1 MRKGKNMGELDEI
14 LEISK
19 RRGFFWPSFSIY
31 GGVAGLNDYGPLGS
45 ILKDRIYHEWKR
57 IYSSIGGIE
66 IDTPSVT
73 PETVLK
79 ASGHVD
85 RFIDLAVGCNTC
97 KSKFKVESLLSDK
110 GVEKVPENVEEAW
123 NLIKDIEIKC
133 PRCGGQ
139 LGEPFEFHLM
149 FPIDSNG
156 ERYYLRPETAQG
168 IFVNFKL
175 LLNFNRGKLP
185 MIVYQQGK
193 GYRNEISPRQGLI
206 RQKEFNMGEVE
217 VFLDPDVN
225 GTFRP
230 DSTEKLTLLDREGK
244 IHRESLVD
252 AVNKGIIQSEDHAY
266 FLQKTFEFAVRIGI
280 DRERLRFRQHRKD
293 ELAHYSRDCW
303 DLEFRIDSSWV
314 EVTGISDRGTFDLGN
329 HQKSSGE
336 NLAFENGRLARV
348 IEPASGI
355 DRMFMA
361 VLISSMVKRE
371 NGYNNMKL
379 LEYMAP
385 YPVAVLPLQKKDGL
399 SEKAKEIFSMIR
411 EMEPYAYYDESGTIG
426 RRYARQDEIGTPYCI
441 TIDYDTLEK
450 DVVTIRDRD
459 STEQITGVPYKDLLT
474 HSPFLTNPILKKV
487 RK

>member
-1 MRKGKNMGELDEI
+1 MGELENI
-14 LEISK
+14 MELSK

-45 ILKDRIYHEWKR
+45 VLKDKVYGEWKNL
-57 IYSSIGGIE
+57 YASIGGIE

-73 PETVLK
+73 PESVLK

-85 RFIDLAVGCNTC
+85 RFIDLATAC
-97 KSKFKVESLLSDK
+97 KACKNKFKVESLLSDK
-110 GVEKVPENVEEAW
+110 GVDMVPSGVEDAW
-123 NLIKDIEIKC
+123 KIMKELSVKC
-133 PRCGGQ
+133 PRCGGE

-156 ERYYLRPETAQG
+156 ERFYLRPETAQG

-217 VFLDPDVN
+217 VFLDPAVN
-225 GTFRP
+225 GYFKPETK
-230 DSTEKLTLLDREGK
+230 EEMYLLDRDG
-244 IHRESLVD
+244 REHHMSLPE
-252 AVNKGIIQSEDHAY
+252 AVNKNIILSEDHAY
-266 FLQKTFEFAVRIGI
+266 FLEKTMEFAIRIGI
-280 DRERLRFRQHRKD
+280 DSKRLRFRQHRKD

-303 DLEFRIDSSWV
+303 DLEFLMDGSWV
-314 EVTGISDRGTFDLGN
+314 EITGISDRGTFDLGN
-329 HQKSSGE
+329 HQKFSGE
-336 NLAFENGRLARV
+336 NLAFEGENLARV

-355 DRMFMA
+355 DRMVMA
-361 VLISSMVKRE
+361 ILISSYNKRE
-371 NGYNNMKL
+371 NGYVNLKL
-379 LEYMAP
+379 LKNMAP

-399 SEKAKEIFSMIR
+399 SEKAREIFNEIKKI
-411 EMEPYAYYDESGTIG
+411 EPMAYYDESGTIG

-441 TIDYDTLEK
+441 TIDYETLERE
-450 DVVTIRDRD
+450 VVTVRERD
-459 STEQITGVPYKDLLT
+459 SMEQIKDIPYRDLLT
-474 HSPFLTNPILKKV
+474 HRPFISNPILKGSGSVKN
-487 RK
+487 

>member
-1 MRKGKNMGELDEI
+1 MGELDEI
-14 LEISK
+14 IEISK

-45 ILKDRIYHEWKR
+45 ILKDRIYREWKSV
-57 IYSSIGGIE
+57 YAGIGGIE

-73 PETVLK
+73 PENVLK

-85 RFIDLAVGCNTC
+85 RFLDLAVGCKNC
-97 KSKFKVESLLSDK
+97 KTKFKVESLLSDK
-110 GVEKVPENVEEAW
+110 GVENVPESVESAREMIEK
-123 NLIKDIEIKC
+123 IKIRC
-133 PRCGGQ
+133 PRCGGD

-175 LLNFNRGKLP
+175 LLNYNRGKLP

-206 RQKEFNMGEVE
+206 RQKEFNMAEVE
-217 VFLDPDVN
+217 VFLDPEVS
-225 GTFRP
+225 GAFTP
-230 DSTEKLTLLDREGK
+230 DSQEKLTLLDRDGK
-244 IHRESLVD
+244 THVKSLVE
-252 AVNKGIIQSEDHAY
+252 AVKDGTIMSEDHAY
-266 FLQKTFEFAVRIGI
+266 FLQKTFEFALRIGI
-280 DRERLRFRQHRKD
+280 DRDRLRFRQHRKD
-293 ELAHYSRDCW
+293 ELAHYSKDCW
-303 DLEFRIDSSWV
+303 DLEFRIDNSWV
-314 EVTGISDRGTFDLGN
+314 EITGISDRGTFDLGN

-336 NLAFENGRLARV
+336 NLSFEGEKLARV

-361 VLISSMVKRE
+361 VLISSMKKRE
-371 NGYNNMKL
+371 NGYNDLSMPD
-379 LEYMAP
+379 YMAP

-399 SEKAKEIFSMIR
+399 PEKAREFFSMLKSI
-411 EMEPYAYYDESGTIG
+411 EPYAYYDESGAIG

-450 DVVTIRDRD
+450 GVVTIRERD

-474 HSPFLTNPILKKV
+474 HSPFLANPILKKV
-487 RK
+487 KK